1 MTIHPMAIVDPAAE
15 LGADVEVGPF
25 SIIEAGVRIGDGTR
39 IGPHCVIKSGVTL
52 GRNCTLDVGVVLGS
66 EPQDKKFQG
75 EQSFVRIGDNNLLR
89 EYVTIHR
96 ATGAGLITQ
105 VGDDNF
111 LMAYAHLGHNTRVGN
126 GTSIASFVGI
136 GGHVTIGD
144 RVIIGGVTGIHQY
157 TTIGRMVMVG
167 GCSRV
172 NRDIPPFCIGVGN
185 PIEIAGINVIGL
197 ARNDVSEEQRQELR
211 NAYRAI
217 YRSDRNTSDAIAE
230 LRASGPLSAMVEEF
244 VEFIERID
252 EGHKGRQGN

>member
-39 IGPHCVIKSGVTL
+39 IGPHCVIKSGVIL
-52 GRNCTLDVGVVLGS
+52 GRQCTLDVGVVLGS

-75 EQSFVRIGDNNLLR
+75 EESFVRIGARNLLR

-96 ATGAGLITQ
+96 ATGEGLATE

-111 LMAYAHLGHNTRVGN
+111 LMACCHLGHNVRVGN
-126 GTSIASFVGI
+126 GAAIATFAGI
-136 GGHVTIGD
+136 GGHATVGD
-144 RVIIGGVTGIHQY
+144 QAIIGGVTGIHQY
-157 TTIGRMVMVG
+157 ATIGRLVMVG

-172 NRDIPPFCIGVGN
+172 SRDIPPFCLCAGS
-185 PIEIAGINVIGL
+185 PAEITGINVIGL
-197 ARNDVSEEQRQELR
+197 ARNGVSEELRKELR

-230 LRASGPLSAMVEEF
+230 LRANGPLSEMVEEF